1 MLVVSSKLRPILVTV
16 VPSCKSK
23 QESGTGRPNV
33 LWHDGTSPVK
43 LAAMK
48 RRVPGK
54 KNDMAKKNTAKP
66 KAVTIRYVVERST
79 LNTEEDI
86 EQAKNDIVEQVKHD
100 IEKGMVGDECETIF
114 RNWSKRHSRHYDER
128 LLKHE
133 KK

>member
-1 MLVVSSKLRPILVTV
+1 M
-16 VPSCKSK
+16 
-23 QESGTGRPNV
+23 N
-33 LWHDGTSPVK
+33 GTSPVK

-54 KNDMAKKNTAKP
+54 EHDMAKKKTP
-66 KAVTIRYVVERST
+66 PRAVTIRYVVERST

-86 EQAKNDIVEQVKHD
+86 EQAKDDIVEQVKHD